1 MNHADAQH
9 SGLTPDPTKMSK
21 TDYVNAAMHEDAHG
35 EVLAQ
40 KEHNELAAAGDPEVG
55 NRNPATGGVYDAAAQ
70 KGANDYK
77 AAHPDATQDEI
88 DAAGQQAGED
98 RVFKS
103 YQDGKVTQS
112 TIDPVTH
119 KNETYND
126 RSARP
131 GTMRIQGNTR
141 RARCLGALLFAA
153 LPASAAPAPTSFQ
166 ERQMDDKEPLANLV
180 EPVNAEQARLIRDP
194 RTTVTRLPTPF
205 LRNGLIFRL
214 TGAGLTRSSPEP
226 SATRG
231 RTTRSIS
238 SPRARKLRP
247 PHRRGECCDRDRRT
261 ASVLRVDAARG
272 DASVR

>member
-1 MNHADAQH
+1 MTALRNRLNQTPTGRNAVYVFDRDNVQFVDGVAGQGTYYTPPDGKGGGNTVTLDPTAQTPACSMVHEMNHADAQH
-9 SGLTPDPTKMSK
+9 SGLTPDPTKMAK

-40 KEHNELAAAGDPEVG
+40 KEHNELAAAGDPEAG

-119 KNETYND
+119 KNETYNYSLGKTWD
-126 RSARP
+126 NANP
-131 GTMRIQGNTR
+131 G
-141 RARCLGALLFAA
+141 
-153 LPASAAPAPTSFQ
+153 
-166 ERQMDDKEPLANLV
+166 K
-180 EPVNAEQARLIRDP
+180 
-194 RTTVTRLPTPF
+194 
-205 LRNGLIFRL
+205 
-214 TGAGLTRSSPEP
+214 
-226 SATRG
+226 
-231 RTTRSIS
+231 
-238 SPRARKLRP
+238 
-247 PHRRGECCDRDRRT
+247 H
-261 ASVLRVDAARG
+261 
-272 DASVR
+272 